1 MSNIT
6 RLNLGA
12 ADRALRALLGT
23 IALALVFTGPRSPWG
38 YLGLALL
45 GTAAVGFCP
54 IYAALGLTTRSRRAS

>member
-6 RLNLGA
+6 RHNLGA
-12 ADRALRALLGT
+12 ADRAFRALLGAV
-23 IALALVFTGPRSPWG
+23 ALALVFTGPRSPWG